1 MNKRF
6 STLLASAL
14 LAVGSFSV
22 NAQTNVPSL
31 ALGDNEGLY
40 QLKTDN
46 DSLLAIENDSLKL
59 MKGAYA
65 DSLILNT
72 LWCVNVKSYDQGQ
85 AIKFEFR
92 NKATGQV
99 LDVAED
105 YLEGLG
111 LNTNSD
117 DLEVGGAIGGWAFS
131 NAVNPL
137 QSSKPLYYY
146 FAPDSVVA
154 LNYSANTDG
163 NGNRYVAL
171 QKQLAKYDNDY
182 AVTKFTLVEAAALT
196 LTANQINTIL
206 GTQEDATAGV
216 KLTFV
221 KDKNNTTLKNYF
233 SDDAKFIADTTMTG
247 TTVDSFV
254 RIMTGKKSDSTYVYV
269 DTAYVNDNGEK
280 FLGFT
285 TKQFTSA
292 KLKGKTLN
300 DTLGIINDQSKF
312 LFTYWPSIDSLV
324 IQVKQATYLNG
335 EKYFGDHWVGGNPVA
350 GDTTAITSNADK
362 KNYVTIQDLVKADDI
377 RIVTIYDKKETE
389 ISFGITG
396 CGDPVGTN
404 KTTLDEGLY
413 LIKNKAGKY
422 LAMPIHEDS
431 TYHWVSVEANVQPW
445 DMTSFQWVIE
455 KTRKNSDVSP
465 ISIINREFGAAK
477 GTVASALQ
485 LYNDADATI
494 LGEAVEVVAKT
505 VGEANVES
513 AGFQKADSAI
523 MADKYRGYR
532 HLDEDSLLVTTYKLQ
547 YWTSF
552 ASEDLYMG
560 AMKVG
565 DSVIYV
571 GAKDN
576 YVLAPT
582 GNEAAFGYKGNVT
595 GLSELKRQAYVMKSK
610 GADKMV
616 VEAGENRI
624 AVSDVA
630 AADTAKFFFKAN
642 NNVEGKVYYALIDTA
657 FKEAPDSLRK
667 VGVDENNKYLK
678 RQVMTE
684 TRTSAFSVEVDDA
697 PIYRR
702 FNSLALEGNEGDAA
716 DTLRFVE
723 KYRGEMLQMEANKNF
738 IVEGIDFLGID
749 AVNKGEGKSFYVDT
763 AWVGRGLGYIK
774 PQYLVS
780 IDRVAAEND
789 SIRVKCPICASLGD
803 AAPDHCIHDT
813 WIPVAGYERG
823 KYLVNFVD
831 SVNAVTATGSR
842 PYMWGKYHRAG
853 FVDALHVGDSLY
865 LLLDQFAGLNTKDI
879 DIKAIEKADSIYLT
893 THAAD
898 RNGNGRYIKNLKG
911 DEHKAYTW
919 SFRFVDTEN
928 AGNEVETD
936 RAFLF
941 ESLPYVGGTSTLANQ
956 KIQPSYASWLK
967 MQNGCLVMSDPEESF
982 FNDAKTG
989 GDDAL
994 IFTIE
999 EGSIDDIATD
1009 NETITTSDVTVIA
1022 GEGQVTIAG
1031 AAGKKVVV
1039 SNILGQVIA
1048 NTVITSDNATISTP
1062 AGVVVVAVEGEEAVK
1077 AIVK

>member
-6 STLLASAL
+6 STLLASVL

-22 NAQTNVPSL
+22 GAQTNVSSL
-31 ALGDNEGLY
+31 ILGDNEGLY
-40 QLKTDN
+40 QLKSD
-46 DSLLAIENDSLKL
+46 DAYLAIENDSLKL
-59 MKGAYA
+59 MTAANA

-72 LWCVNVKSYDQGQ
+72 LWCVNVQQYNQGQ

-92 NKATGQV
+92 NKATGQTLEV
-99 LDVAED
+99 SED
-105 YLEGLG
+105 YLEGLPAG
-111 LNTNSD
+111 GTTA

-131 NAVNPL
+131 NTLKPL
-137 QSSKPLYYY
+137 QATRPLYYY
-146 FAPDSVVA
+146 FSTDSVVTLDKA
-154 LNYSANTDG
+154 TNIDEDGNTYLKLTKRVAEAANTYSG
-163 NGNRYVAL
+163 ANL
-171 QKQLAKYDNDY
+171 
-182 AVTKFTLVEAAALT
+182 FTLVEAKALT
-196 LTANQINTIL
+196 LTAAQINTIL
-206 GTQEDATAGV
+206 GTQEDVTAGV
-216 KLTFV
+216 KLTFD

-233 SDDAKFIADTTMTG
+233 SDDAKFVADTTMTG
-247 TTVDSFV
+247 TQVDDFV

-292 KLKGKTLN
+292 KLNGKTLN
-300 DTLGIINDQSKF
+300 DTLGVINDQSKF

-335 EKYFGDHWVGGNPVA
+335 NKYFSESLNTPTS
-350 GDTTAITSNADK
+350 GDTTAIVSNADK
-362 KNYVTIQDLVKADDI
+362 KNYVTVQDLVSADEI
-377 RIVTIYDKKETE
+377 RIVTIYGEKETE

-404 KTTLDEGLY
+404 KTTLEEGLY

-445 DMTSFQWVIE
+445 DMPSFQWVIE
-455 KTRKNSDVSP
+455 KNRKNSDVSP
-465 ISIINREFGAAK
+465 ISIINREFGANK
-477 GTVASALQ
+477 GTVTSALQ

-494 LGEAVEVVAKT
+494 LGEAVEVLAKT
-505 VGEANVES
+505 VGEADVEN

-523 MADKYRGYR
+523 MSDAYRGYR
-532 HLDEDSLLVTTYKLQ
+532 YLDNDSLLVTTYKLQ

-595 GLSELKRQAYVMKSK
+595 GLSELKRQAYTMKSK
-610 GADKMV
+610 GSDKMV

-624 AVSDVA
+624 AVSDATAAQVA
-630 AADTAKFFFKAN
+630 NFFFKAN
-642 NNVEGKVYYALIDTA
+642 NNVEGKIYYALIDTA
-657 FKEAPDSLRK
+657 FNEAPDSLRK

-697 PIYRR
+697 PVYRR
-702 FNSLALEGNEGDAA
+702 FNSLTLEGNEGDAA

-738 IVEGIDFLGID
+738 MIDGIDFLGID

-789 SIRVKCPICASLGD
+789 SIRVKCPICATLGD

-831 SVNAVTATGSR
+831 SANVTTTSGSH
-842 PYMWGKYHRAG
+842 PYTWGMYNRAG

-865 LLLDQFAGLNTKDI
+865 LLLDQFAGLKTKDI
-879 DIKAIEKADSIYLT
+879 DVTAIAKADSISKIT
-893 THAAD
+893 ATD
-898 RNGNGRYIKNLKG
+898 RNGNGRYIKNLRG

-919 SFRFVDTEN
+919 SFRKEFT
-928 AGNEVETD
+928 
-936 RAFLF
+936 
-941 ESLPYVGGTSTLANQ
+941 
-956 KIQPSYASWLK
+956 
-967 MQNGCLVMSDPEESF
+967 
-982 FNDAKTG
+982 NDG
-989 GDDAL
+989 
-994 IFTIE
+994 
-999 EGSIDDIATD
+999 
-1009 NETITTSDVTVIA
+1009 
-1022 GEGQVTIAG
+1022 
-1031 AAGKKVVV
+1031 
-1039 SNILGQVIA
+1039 
-1048 NTVITSDNATISTP
+1048 
-1062 AGVVVVAVEGEEAVK
+1062 
-1077 AIVK
+1077 